1 MKRFLLFLLLLAT
14 GLNLQAAQTEASLV
28 PDDPSF
34 DTLAIQHRGRIKP
47 FLSFAHEITTTLTGR
62 TSVQLPDLGKVGARR
77 LILSLWMEPTGWD
90 QEPILLVEDPALR
103 QELGLTEHTRLF
115 SLRRL
120 IALPRL
126 AQLAAV
132 AESARAA
139 VSRDSVPPAAAAA
152 QIVSLRVNLLQSIL
166 SGDAMR
172 MIPPPAGSPPGAP
185 WAPTSGEIKS
195 PSALTEIQSHAQLPQ
210 TKISLEVIYLKFH
223 PFRWAWVSWL
233 LAALFLLGA
242 GKEKSS
248 RALSLG
254 WAFSLLGSL
263 LLIAGFAVRIWIAG
277 RPPVTNMYESILWVA
292 FGASLFAIFFS
303 ARYRTSAYLLAA
315 SPVVILALVASD
327 LQPAVLDPSLN
338 PLVPV
343 LRSNFWLTIHVLT
356 ITLSYGAFALATALG
371 HFLVFR
377 SLQSR
382 ALPSATDAGVLQ
394 LYRCLQIG
402 VLLLAAGVILGGVWA
417 NYSWGRFW
425 DWDPKETWALIA
437 LLSYIILLHGRLG
450 GWWGGYGLAVGS
462 ISCFLTILMAWYG
475 VNFVLGKGLHSYGF
489 GNGGQLYVGF
499 FALLELLIILYALLR
514 RPSLFSSTSS

>member
-1 MKRFLLFLLLLAT
+1 MNRLFLLFLFLLAAGT
-14 GLNLQAAQTEASLV
+14 NLQAAQTEASLV

-34 DTLAIQHRGRIKP
+34 DSLAIQHRGRIKP
-47 FLSFAHEITTTLTGR
+47 FLSFAQEIATTLTGR

-77 LILSLWMEPTGWD
+77 LILSLWMEPAGWD
-90 QEPILLVEDPALR
+90 QEPILLVEDPSLR

-120 IALPRL
+120 SALPRL
-126 AQLAAV
+126 AQLSAM
-132 AESARAA
+132 AESARASG
-139 VSRDSVPPAAAAA
+139 SRDSVPPAAAAA
-152 QIVSLRVNLLQSIL
+152 QIVTLRVNLLQSIL
-166 SGDAMR
+166 SGEAMR
-172 MIPPPAGSPPGAP
+172 MIPPPEGSLPGAP
-185 WAPTSGEIKS
+185 WAPASGQIKS
-195 PSALTEIQSHAQLPQ
+195 PSAISEIQSHARLPQ
-210 TKISLEVIYLKFH
+210 TKLALEVLYLKFH
-223 PFRWAWVSWL
+223 PFRWAWVCWL
-233 LAALFLLGA
+233 LAALLLVAA

-248 RALSLG
+248 RTLSLG

-263 LLIAGFAVRIWIAG
+263 LLVTGFAVRIWIAG

-292 FGASLFAIFFS
+292 FGTSLFAIFFAS
-303 ARYRTSAYLLAA
+303 RYRTPAYLLAA

-377 SLQSR
+377 SLQAR
-382 ALPSATDAGVLQ
+382 ALPSVTDAGVIQ

-462 ISCFLTILMAWYG
+462 IACFLTILMAWYG

-489 GNGGQLYVGF
+489 GNGGQFYVGL
-499 FALLELLIILYALLR
+499 FALLELLFILFALVR
-514 RPSLFSSTSS
+514 RPRPAPSS